1 MAHEQPLVESPAS
14 APATEPVTDS
24 TAAPAVVPTA
34 RAVAGEFRSQRL
46 SMQKR
51 ARLAVCGG
59 AALLLLFHTVGLLWI
74 EWRRPDLADPEFGL
88 RLRAWQRMATEERQV
103 PTLAVVGS
111 SRFACGIDTETLSQP
126 PSEEQA
132 AIPATNLSLAG
143 GTAVWQHIVLRRL
156 AAYGPKP
163 RRVLL
168 ELFPKSLLGGESA
181 VFSAEHQFPTHRL
194 RHVDLAALQ
203 EILPEQ
209 AAGQRGLW
217 WRRNGMLPLKT
228 HGVAFWNGICPLFKT
243 DDLFLQTE
251 HWRRSLSPTGFGPW
265 GVAQPTAEQR
275 AAAWQVAQLQYG
287 SSLREGALDS
297 RVIDI
302 YRQTLAWCQT
312 NGIEVAA
319 LVLMPESPQFQ
330 TLYSPR
336 NWEAIGKV
344 AEQLSR
350 ESGRPV
356 VDARNWLPSEEAF
369 ADGHHLLPAAARE
382 FTLRLAESLPT
393 GLERP
398 DHARTATTNHDAST
412 APRTN

>member
-24 TAAPAVVPTA
+24 TAAPVVVPTA
-34 RAVAGEFRSQRL
+34 RAVTGEFRSRRQ

-51 ARLAVCGG
+51 ARLAVGGG

-88 RLRAWQRMATEERQV
+88 RLRAWQRMATEARQV

-111 SRFACGIDTETLSQP
+111 SRFACGIDTETLTQP
-126 PSEEQA
+126 PSGEQA

-156 AAYGPKP
+156 TAYGPKP

-168 ELFPKSLLGGESA
+168 ELFPHSLLGGE
-181 VFSAEHQFPTHRL
+181 AEVLCADHELPTHRL
-194 RHVDLAALQ
+194 RYLDLAVLQ
-203 EILPEQ
+203 ELLPEQ
-209 AAGQRGLW
+209 AAGQRAHW
-217 WRRNGMLPLKT
+217 WRRNGLFPLKT
-228 HGVAFWNGICPLFKT
+228 HGVAFWNGVFPLFET
-243 DDLFLQTE
+243 DDLFLRTE
-251 HWRRSLSPTGFGPW
+251 HWRRRLKPTGFGPW
-265 GVAQPTAEQR
+265 GVPRPTAEQR
-275 AAAWQVAQLQYG
+275 AAAWQVAEAQYR
-287 SSLREGALDS
+287 SSLRDGALDS

-302 YRQTLAWCQT
+302 YRQTLAWCQA
-312 NGIEVAA
+312 NGIEIAA
-319 LVLMPESPQFQ
+319 WVLMPESPRFQ

-336 NWEAIGKV
+336 NRQAIGQV

-350 ESGRPV
+350 ESRKPV
-356 VDARNWLPSEEAF
+356 VDARDWIPDEEAF

-382 FTLRLAESLPT
+382 FTLRLAESLHWP
-393 GLERP
+393 EKRP
-398 DHARTATTNHDAST
+398 DDTLPGSPNHNTTSDTLAN
-412 APRTN
+412 